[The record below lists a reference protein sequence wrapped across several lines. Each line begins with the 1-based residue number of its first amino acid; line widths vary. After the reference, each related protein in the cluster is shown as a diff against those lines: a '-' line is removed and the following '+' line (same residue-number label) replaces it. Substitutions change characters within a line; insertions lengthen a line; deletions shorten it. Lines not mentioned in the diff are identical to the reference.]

1 LARYKYLIVGNSAGG
16 IGAVEAI
23 REGDSQGSLAL
34 VSDEP
39 YPAYSRPAISEFL
52 MGERDFDDRMY
63 FRAPDFYDRHKVER
77 YLGARVTQLDLEG
90 REVVLEN
97 GDRLGWERL
106 LLATGG
112 VPITPRMDGLELNG
126 VHRFTTI
133 DHARNIDAALKQGAR
148 RVVVVGG
155 GLIGC
160 SLTSALIQRGGVEV
174 VMVELLDRALAA
186 VMDATASAM
195 VEARLREL
203 EVRVVT
209 GHSVAGILPASSDP
223 SRVGAVT
230 LSSGEEIPCDLVG
243 VAVGVAP
250 RLELVRETPIEVNRG
265 IVVDRYMETTVPG
278 VFACGDVA
286 EAYDFIY
293 DSHRVVAIW
302 PNAYIGGRIAGLN
315 MAGGH
320 HEYDGCTAMNS
331 FSYFD
336 IALASAGLFDPGA
349 EDSVQTD
356 TVNENGVY
364 KKVVLREGRLVGFL
378 LQGDIDQAG
387 VLFRLMRDR
396 VPVVDFQDRLLED
409 GFGLVSLPR
418 PLRDAWLGDGGMGYE
433 GSLAGGLAA
442 K

>member
-1 LARYKYLIVGNSAGG
+1 
-16 IGAVEAI
+16 
-23 REGDSQGSLAL
+23 
-34 VSDEP
+34 
-39 YPAYSRPAISEFL
+39 
-52 MGERDFDDRMY
+52 
-63 FRAPDFYDRHKVER
+63 
-77 YLGARVTQLDLEG
+77 
-90 REVVLEN
+90 
-97 GDRLGWERL
+97 
-106 LLATGG
+106 TGG
-112 VPITPRMDGLELNG
+112 VPITPRMDGLELQG

-133 DHARNIDAALKQGAR
+133 DHARNIDAALQQGAK

-160 SLTSALIQRGGVEV
+160 SLTSALVQRGGVEV
-174 VMVELLDRALAA
+174 VMVELLDRVLAA
-186 VMDATASAM
+186 VIDATASAL

-203 EVRVVT
+203 GVRVVT
-209 GHSVAGILPASSDP
+209 GHSVASILPAASDA
-223 SRVGAVT
+223 SRVGSVA
-230 LSSGEEIPCDLVG
+230 LNSGEEVPCDLVG

-250 RLELVRETPIEVNRG
+250 RLELVRETPIQMNRG
-265 IVVDRYMETTVPG
+265 IVVDRHMETTVPG

-336 IALASAGLFDPGA
+336 MALASAGLFDPGA
-349 EDSVQTD
+349 DDPVHTI
-356 TVNENGVY
+356 TVSGDGVY
-364 KKVVLREGRLVGFL
+364 KKVVLRDGWLVGFL

-396 VPVVDFQDRLLED
+396 VPVADFQDRLLED

-418 PLRDAWLGDGGMGYE
+418 PLRDAWLSEGVGPD
-433 GSLAGGLAA
+433 GSLTGGLAA